1 MFSFYSDD
9 SYEPLPCGPDACVT
23 RKKPL
28 IVPSLNLDNLPE
40 YETSSDE
47 EEDAGGDG
55 AGEDHKA
62 AAAVILGALDT
73 YMKGRYTNPDYVPA
87 MNMQKIMT
95 VDLQQYLLKEKTKR
109 TGRTLDR

>member
-23 RKKPL
+23 RKKPP

-47 EEDAGGDG
+47 EEDGGEG
-55 AGEDHKA
+55 AGEDHKGA
-62 AAAVILGALDT
+62 GGTGNDSSSILIN
-73 YMKGRYTNPDYVPA
+73 KN
-87 MNMQKIMT
+87 MNT
-95 VDLQQYLLKEKTKR
+95 
-109 TGRTLDR
+109 

>member
-47 EEDAGGDG
+47 EEDGGDG
-55 AGEDHKA
+55 AGDGGEDHKGA
-62 AAAVILGALDT
+62 GAGAGGNDSSSILIN
-73 YMKGRYTNPDYVPA
+73 KN
-87 MNMQKIMT
+87 MNT
-95 VDLQQYLLKEKTKR
+95 
-109 TGRTLDR
+109 

>member
-55 AGEDHKA
+55 AGEDHKGGDGSSS
-62 AAAVILGALDT
+62 ILIN
-73 YMKGRYTNPDYVPA
+73 KN
-87 MNMQKIMT
+87 MNT
-95 VDLQQYLLKEKTKR
+95 
-109 TGRTLDR
+109 